1 MHFGVP
7 VVAYDAGAVRETL
20 RGGGILLREKRPEEV
35 AELLGR
41 LRRDERLRRAVLAT
55 QERAIRE
62 IRATDF
68 GALLLE
74 RLKPVLE
81 GGPTPERGGRR

>member
-1 MHFGVP
+1 MSSAVLKIEKG
-7 VVAYDAGAVRETL
+7 DVRETL

-41 LRRDERLRRAVLAT
+41 LRRDEELRRAVLAT
-55 QERAIRE
+55 QERAMAE
-62 IRATDF
+62 IRAIDF

-74 RLKPVLE
+74 RLGPVLE
-81 GGPTPERGGRR
+81 ASPTAAAGSGR